1 MPRYN
6 VRLPDGRWQV
16 FSSVVDNFITEPMT
30 FDELREFRRME
41 AIEMADTETAS
52 LLTARPRINTMRY
65 EDAIEIIEAV
75 HGVDDTPYGVNPRV
89 AIEIS
94 ASDDLLYSPCPSC
107 HMYDPVADTCTRAD
121 GEACA
126 YAEYAWDENWRR
138 WKEIYG
144 R

>member
-30 FDELREFRRME
+30 FDELREFRNRE
-41 AIEMADTETAS
+41 AIEMAETETAS
-52 LLTARPRINTMRY
+52 LLTARPMINTMRY
-65 EDAIEIIEAV
+65 EDAIEIIEAM
-75 HGVDDTPYGVNPRV
+75 HGVDDTPQGVNLRV
-89 AIEIS
+89 AIEVP

-107 HMYDPVADTCTRAD
+107 RLYDPVTGTCTKED
-121 GEACA
+121 GEGCI
-126 YAEYAWDENWRR
+126 YTEHMFDGSWRR
-138 WKEIYG
+138 K